1 MGSIYKQKWKDND
14 GRTHESNVWWIKYYR
29 NGKPVRQ
36 SSESTKETEAKKL
49 LRLREGDV
57 AKGVPV
63 TPRFSRMT
71 IDELPT
77 DLETEYRVNGRDTL
91 KDLEGRLRMHIRPYF
106 GGRRAAAITTADI
119 RDFISKRQNTGGAS
133 NREINRELAAI
144 KRAFN
149 LAIQGGKLIH
159 APYIPM
165 LKENNVRKGFFER
178 EQFEA
183 VRSHLPPHL
192 IRRVLSLS
200 AITSQAAPISKKQRR
215 N

>member
-1 MGSIYKQKWKDND
+1 M
-14 GRTHESNVWWIKYYR
+14 
-29 NGKPVRQ
+29 
-36 SSESTKETEAKKL
+36 
-49 LRLREGDV
+49 RL
-57 AKGVPV
+57 
-63 TPRFSRMT
+63 
-71 IDELPT
+71 
-77 DLETEYRVNGRDTL
+77 
-91 KDLEGRLRMHIRPYF
+91 HIRPYF

-183 VRSHLPPHL
+183 VRSHLPPHVQPL
-192 IRRVLSLS
+192 ITFAYITGWRIKSEVIDGGGERVGHFGGVNG
-200 AITSQAAPISKKQRR
+200 AT
-215 N
+215 

>member
-1 MGSIYKQKWKDND
+1 
-14 GRTHESNVWWIKYYR
+14 
-29 NGKPVRQ
+29 VRE

-57 AKGVPV
+57 AKGVSV
-63 TPRFSRMT
+63 TPRMT

-91 KDLEGRLRMHIRPYF
+91 KDLEGRLRLHIRPYF

-133 NREINRELAAI
+133 NGEIDRELAAI

-159 APYIPM
+159 APYNLVHVLIPI
-165 LKENNVRKGFFER
+165 LKPSLVPGAHNLHDCGHEVLGVGEAIGNLEKVFSLVHFLPAKPGAEELNANGGLLRNPEQER
-178 EQFEA
+178 TLA
-183 VRSHLPPHL
+183 G
-192 IRRVLSLS
+192 
-200 AITSQAAPISKKQRR
+200 ARR